1 MLATARS
8 AAQKTTNIER
18 SGHGTGVTKTISPLV
33 AWTEARCGEILR
45 LEVQA
50 RKLQSLKEVRMK
62 ASSLMLTGTTG
73 HIRLLQPRTIKNIL
87 NHKGWAYFAFVVTIN
102 EHKIRGDLKKSQDPT
117 IREKLRS
124 ESQIRS
130 SYPERDFS

>member
-8 AAQKTTNIER
+8 AALKTISIEP
-18 SGHGTGVTKTISPLV
+18 SGHGIGVTKTISPLV
-33 AWTEARCGEILR
+33 VWTEARCGEILR
-45 LEVQA
+45 E
-50 RKLQSLKEVRMK
+50 E
-62 ASSLMLTGTTG
+62 
-73 HIRLLQPRTIKNIL
+73 RLLQPRTIKNVL

-124 ESQIRS
+124 ASQRRFGDHVQKWNFLGFGGLQVKHGDTRATADLQIL
-130 SYPERDFS
+130 PPV